1 MTRIIVYGSNSVV
14 LAGLTSILNSQADLQ
29 IVGSFL
35 DDVSPI
41 ALSDFSADLLL
52 LERSPTTN
60 FSQSSDEDIQWLE
73 QWISTADFEIVGVL
87 LTDSLRTE
95 ELEDYLHH
103 GFKGFLPRLINTDE
117 IVAAIHAVSAGLIV
131 IHPALVALNDEGWS
145 GIPALANHPVGGNT
159 SAITPLPQLDI
170 SLTSREVE
178 ILQLLKAG
186 LDNKTIASTLQI
198 SKHTVKFHIS
208 SILAKLNVSSR
219 TEAVTLGLRQ
229 GLISL

>member
-1 MTRIIVYGSNSVV
+1 MTRIIVYSSNSVV
-14 LAGLTSILNSQADLQ
+14 LAGLTSILNAQPDLQ
-29 IVGSFL
+29 VVGSFL
-35 DDVSPI
+35 DNVSPI

-52 LERSPTTN
+52 LERSPTASLN
-60 FSQSSDEDIQWLE
+60 QSSDDDIQQLE
-73 QWISTADFEIVGVL
+73 QWLASAEFEIAGIL
-87 LTDSLRTE
+87 LTDSLQTD
-95 ELEDYLHH
+95 ELEAYLQL

-117 IVAAIHAVSAGLIV
+117 VVAAINAVTAGLLV
-131 IHPALVALNDEGWS
+131 IHPELVALNDGDWS
-145 GIPALANHPVGGNT
+145 GFPALSQQAIGEST
-159 SAITPLPQLDI
+159 SAITPLPQLDV
-170 SLTSREVE
+170 SLTTREVE

-186 LDNKTIASTLQI
+186 LDNKTIASTLHI